1 MTVTLETLKEYGFF
15 FSYPTQGDEKKRM
28 EQVIND
34 AEADYLDAILSPE
47 LADVFNN
54 DPSNEIF
61 EDLRGGWI
69 TDEHIRSKGLDY
81 ALNYRCAVAI
91 IDNCSFAFVN
101 KSFQISTSKNEK
113 RMNGSSVTNSWYNE
127 SSSIGDLCTD
137 YVESDSETYPEF
149 TEATGIGTRND
160 FEL

>member
-1 MTVTLETLKEYGFF
+1 MIVTLETLKDYGFF

-28 EQVIND
+28 EKVIND

-47 LADVFNN
+47 LSDVFNN
-54 DPSNEIF
+54 DPSNETF
-61 EDLRGGWI
+61 EELRGGWI

-91 IDNCSFAFVN
+91 IDNCSFTFVN
-101 KSFQISTSKNEK
+101 KNFQIAIGENSK
-113 RMNGSSVTNSWYNE
+113 RLNGSSVTNKWYNE
-127 SSSIGDLCTD
+127 ASFIGDLCTT
-137 YVESDSETYPEF
+137 YVESESETFPEF
-149 TEATGIGTRND
+149 TEAKGIGTRND